1 MTRHTRSP
9 ASPAWRARRRPF
21 PRLALGLV
29 GAVAVVAGCGGQPSL
44 SASQLGLPQV
54 GHPHTLA
61 AATYDT
67 SPDGGIYVNPDPIHV
82 TLVGRISMELLAQ
95 TVGAGSQWA
104 ALRGL
109 GDLTVVGFQLTN
121 SGLAGSNPQLDSLQI
136 ASSSWATCENGSAGA
151 LCPAGL
157 SKSTFNK
164 FYYPAYPLAGLSSV
178 AIDGSCSV
186 NLDPGQTITVIL
198 IYPPIRAASYVTWG
212 EYGTFAV
219 ALPLGGGLP
228 TGAGALRANIC
239 VPPDTTQGS

>member
-1 MTRHTRSP
+1 MTRHLRSAP
-9 ASPAWRARRRPF
+9 PPSRRARRRPF

-29 GAVAVVAGCGGQPSL
+29 SIVAIVSACGGQPSL
-44 SASQLGLPQV
+44 SASQLGLPQA

-61 AATYDT
+61 SATYDT

-82 TLVGRISMELLAQ
+82 TLVARIPMEPLAQ
-95 TVGAGSQWA
+95 TVGAGNQWA
-104 ALRGL
+104 SLRGL

-121 SGLAGSNPQLDSLQI
+121 SGLAGSSPELDSLQI
-136 ASSSWATCENGSAGA
+136 ASSSWATCENGAAGA
-151 LCPAGL
+151 LCPDGL
-157 SKSTFNK
+157 SRSTFNK

-198 IYPPIRAASYVTWG
+198 IYPPIRAATYVTWG

-228 TGAGALRANIC
+228 AGAGALRANIC